1 MKQRFFLLLANDLFF
16 SFLFIKNGR
25 AVVSPSGQVFFISS
39 ANYLFFERTLLKIIN
54 PTCVSPTRFRENILR
69 SRSVLFYSSRTGSL
83 AEIIIPEGT
92 WYVGLIPNN
101 MLDRKNISSFYSKAK
116 IKSNIKKILTPCWI
130 EALFLYIIR
139 QSHFNYLKSE
149 GCFLDRILEMRII

>member
-1 MKQRFFLLLANDLFF
+1 MKQRIFFTFGKWSLLQLPLNKKRRSRRIPLRSNFFYLFCK
-16 SFLFIKNGR
+16 LFI
-25 AVVSPSGQVFFISS
+25 
-39 ANYLFFERTLLKIIN
+39 FERTLLKIIN
-54 PTCVSPTRFRENILR
+54 PTCVSSTRFRENILR

-116 IKSNIKKILTPCWI
+116 IQSNIKKLLAPRWI
-130 EALFLYIIR
+130 EASFLYIIR